1 VRATDKDGKQPPGT
15 PADEAEETEVT
26 EDDLAAEA
34 EAKPEPV
41 EEE

>member
-1 VRATDKDGKQPPGT
+1 VRATDRDGKQPPGT

-26 EDDLAAEA
+26 VDELAEE